1 MRLEPSRYDAHE
13 SQELLCSSIKAKHQ
27 LQRAP
32 RAYCR
37 RSKSRELMA
46 GDTAAE
52 KERLLSAQA

>member
-13 SQELLCSSIKAKHQ
+13 SGELLCSSTKAEHQ
-27 LQRAP
+27 LHLAP
-32 RAYCR
+32 HAYCR
-37 RSKSRELMA
+37 RSKSLELMA